1 MGSCCWRPGPASAH
15 VGDSPAA
22 DNFSGAVTSVDRAL
36 PEGISVEIIEFGSRL
51 RLTNTSDETV
61 SVPGYSAEP
70 YLEISPDGVRR
81 NENSPATYLNLSR
94 DGPRH
99 CRRGPIRWRPRRG

>member
-1 MGSCCWRPGPASAH
+1 M
-15 VGDSPAA
+15 
-22 DNFSGAVTSVDRAL
+22 
-36 PEGISVEIIEFGSRL
+36 EIIEFGNRL

-99 CRRGPIRWRPRRG
+99 SGAGRSAGVPVVGDCEFRGLVRVARPPDALDVGVAAARGPR